1 MRVSGMKQGR
11 KSRIAGR
18 VVLCLSLAAVVAA
31 LAAPAALAEPAVD
44 EYTLTLPQASG
55 DQHLTPGAPGT
66 VPVGPD
72 GVPITSSTGTGGT
85 EATDLDGS
93 ESEEGLTKK
102 VGTQAELG
110 APGEEHITPIA
121 LDTTKR
127 GVPVIVADTL
137 TETEGGTPL
146 LLAALALIALGGV
159 FAAFRRRRTTS
170 RASG

>member
-18 VVLCLSLAAVVAA
+18 AGLCLSLVAGVAA

-66 VPVGPD
+66 VPVAP
-72 GVPITSSTGTGGT
+72 SATGSGGGSGGT
-85 EATDLDGS
+85 TATDLDGS
-93 ESEEGLTKK
+93 ESEKGLTKK
-102 VGTQAELG
+102 VGSEAELG

-121 LDTTKR
+121 LDTSKR

-146 LLAALALIALGGV
+146 LLAALALIAVGGV
-159 FAAFRRRRTTS
+159 WAAFRRRRSTPP
-170 RASG
+170 APGA

>member
-18 VVLCLSLAAVVAA
+18 AVLCLSVVAGVAA

-66 VPVGPD
+66 VPIAP
-72 GVPITSSTGTGGT
+72 GTAGGSGGT
-85 EATDLDGS
+85 TVATDLDGS
-93 ESEEGLTKK
+93 ESEKGLTKK
-102 VGTQAELG
+102 VGSQAELG

-121 LDTTKR
+121 LDTSKR

-159 FAAFRRRRTTS
+159 WAAFRRRRTTS
-170 RASG
+170 RSAAD

>member
-18 VVLCLSLAAVVAA
+18 VVLCLSLAAVIAA
-31 LAAPAALAEPAVD
+31 TAAPAALAEPAVD

-66 VPVGPD
+66 VP
-72 GVPITSSTGTGGT
+72 GVVPGTTTTAGGGT
-85 EATDLDGS
+85 TATDLDGS
-93 ESEEGLTKK
+93 ESEKGLTKK

-159 FAAFRRRRTTS
+159 FAAFRRRRSTS

>member
-18 VVLCLSLAAVVAA
+18 ALLCVSLVAGVAA
-31 LAAPAALAEPAVD
+31 LAAPAAFAEPAVD

-66 VPVGPD
+66 VPI
-72 GVPITSSTGTGGT
+72 VPGATEGSGGT
-85 EATDLDGS
+85 TATDLDGS
-93 ESEEGLTKK
+93 ESAKGLTKK
-102 VGTQAELG
+102 VGTEATLG

-121 LDTTKR
+121 LDTSKR

-137 TETEGGTPL
+137 TETEGGSPL
-146 LLAALALIALGGV
+146 LLAALALIGLAGV
-159 FAAFRRRRTTS
+159 WAAFRRRRSHHPRT
-170 RASG
+170 GD

>member
-18 VVLCLSLAAVVAA
+18 VLLCASLAAFAAA
-31 LAAPAALAEPAVD
+31 LTAPVAFAEPAVD

-66 VPVGPD
+66 VPTAPGA
-72 GVPITSSTGTGGT
+72 TSSGAVGGGT

-93 ESEEGLTKK
+93 ESEKGLTKQ
-102 VGTQAELG
+102 VGSEASLG

-121 LDTTKR
+121 LDTSKR

-146 LLAALALIALGGV
+146 LLAALALIAIAGV
-159 FAAFRRRRTTS
+159 WAAFRRRRSHPRTD
-170 RASG
+170 

>member
-18 VVLCLSLAAVVAA
+18 AVLCLSLVAGVAAV
-31 LAAPAALAEPAVD
+31 AAPAALAEPAVD

-66 VPVGPD
+66 VPIAPGTA
-72 GVPITSSTGTGGT
+72 GAGGTGGT
-85 EATDLDGS
+85 TAATDLDGS
-93 ESEEGLTKK
+93 ESEKGLTKK
-102 VGTQAELG
+102 VGSQAELG

-121 LDTTKR
+121 LDTSKR

-146 LLAALALIALGGV
+146 LLAALALIALGGIW
-159 FAAFRRRRTTS
+159 AAFRRRRTTS
-170 RASG
+170 RSAPD

>member
-18 VVLCLSLAAVVAA
+18 AGLCLSLVAGVAA

-55 DQHLTPGAPGT
+55 DQHLTPGAPGS
-66 VPVGPD
+66 VPVAPSA
-72 GVPITSSTGTGGT
+72 TSTGGGSGGT
-85 EATDLDGS
+85 TATDLDGS
-93 ESEEGLTKK
+93 ESEKGLTKK
-102 VGTQAELG
+102 VGSEAELG

-121 LDTTKR
+121 LDTSKR

-146 LLAALALIALGGV
+146 LLAALALIAVGGV
-159 FAAFRRRRTTS
+159 WAAFRRRRSTS
-170 RASG
+170 RAPGA

>member
-18 VVLCLSLAAVVAA
+18 ALLCVSLVAGVAA
-31 LAAPAALAEPAVD
+31 LAAPAAFAEPAVD

-66 VPVGPD
+66 VPIVPGAP
-72 GVPITSSTGTGGT
+72 GVTGGGT
-85 EATDLDGS
+85 TAATDLDGS
-93 ESEEGLTKK
+93 ESEKGLTKK
-102 VGTQAELG
+102 VGTEATLG

-121 LDTTKR
+121 LDTSKR

-146 LLAALALIALGGV
+146 LLAALALIALAGV
-159 FAAFRRRRTTS
+159 FAAFWRRRSTS
-170 RASG
+170 RADS

>member
-18 VVLCLSLAAVVAA
+18 ALLCVSLVAGVAA
-31 LAAPAALAEPAVD
+31 LAAPAAFAEPAVD

-66 VPVGPD
+66 VPI
-72 GVPITSSTGTGGT
+72 VPGATGGGGT
-85 EATDLDGS
+85 TATDLDGS
-93 ESEEGLTKK
+93 ESEKGLTKK
-102 VGTQAELG
+102 VGTEATLG

-121 LDTTKR
+121 LDTSKR

-137 TETEGGTPL
+137 TETEGGSPL
-146 LLAALALIALGGV
+146 LLAALALIALAGV
-159 FAAFRRRRTTS
+159 WAAFRRRRSNPRT
-170 RASG
+170 GD

>member
-18 VVLCLSLAAVVAA
+18 ALLCVSLLAGVAA
-31 LAAPAALAEPAVD
+31 LAAPAAIAEPAVD

-66 VPVGPD
+66 APIVPGATA
-72 GVPITSSTGTGGT
+72 GSGGT
-85 EATDLDGS
+85 TATDLDGS
-93 ESEEGLTKK
+93 ESAKGLTKK
-102 VGTQAELG
+102 VGTEATLG

-121 LDTTKR
+121 LDTSKR

-137 TETEGGTPL
+137 TETEGGSPL
-146 LLAALALIALGGV
+146 LLAALALIALAGV
-159 FAAFRRRRTTS
+159 WAAFRRRRSHHPRT
-170 RASG
+170 GD

>member
-1 MRVSGMKQGR
+1 MRVSGLKHGR

-31 LAAPAALAEPAVD
+31 VAAPAALAEPAVD

-72 GVPITSSTGTGGT
+72 GVPIAPTGAGGT
-85 EATDLDGS
+85 AATDLDGS

>member
-11 KSRIAGR
+11 KSRFAGR
-18 VVLCLSLAAVVAA
+18 ALVCVSVVACAAAV
-31 LAAPAALAEPAVD
+31 AAPAAMAEPAVD

-66 VPVGPD
+66 VPI
-72 GVPITSSTGTGGT
+72 VPGASGSGGT
-85 EATDLDGS
+85 NATDLDGS
-93 ESEEGLTKK
+93 ESDKGLTKQ
-102 VGTQAELG
+102 VGSEASLG

-127 GVPVIVADTL
+127 GVPAIVADTL

-146 LLAALALIALGGV
+146 LLAALAFIAAAGV
-159 FAAFRRRRTTS
+159 WAAFRRRRSNT
-170 RASG
+170 RADF

>member
-18 VVLCLSLAAVVAA
+18 AVLCVSLVAGVAA
-31 LAAPAALAEPAVD
+31 LAAPAAFAEPAVD

-66 VPVGPD
+66 APIVPGAS
-72 GVPITSSTGTGGT
+72 TSTSTGGGT

-93 ESEEGLTKK
+93 ESDKGLTKK
-102 VGTQAELG
+102 VGTEAALG

-121 LDTTKR
+121 LDTSKR

-137 TETEGGTPL
+137 TETEGGSPL

-159 FAAFRRRRTTS
+159 WAAFRRRRSSPRT
-170 RASG
+170 GD

>member
-18 VVLCLSLAAVVAA
+18 AFLCVSLVACTAA
-31 LAAPAALAEPAVD
+31 LAAPAAFAEPAVD

-66 VPVGPD
+66 PGYVPGA
-72 GVPITSSTGTGGT
+72 TGTTGGET
-85 EATDLDGS
+85 TATDLDGS
-93 ESEEGLTKK
+93 ESDKGLTKK
-102 VGTQAELG
+102 VGTEATLG

-121 LDTTKR
+121 LDTSKR

-146 LLAALALIALGGV
+146 LLAALALIAVAGV
-159 FAAFRRRRTTS
+159 WAAFRRRRSSLRTHD
-170 RASG
+170 

>member
-18 VVLCLSLAAVVAA
+18 ALLCVSLVAGVAA
-31 LAAPAALAEPAVD
+31 LAAPAAFAEPAVD

-66 VPVGPD
+66 VPI
-72 GVPITSSTGTGGT
+72 VPGATGSTSGGT
-85 EATDLDGS
+85 TAATDLDGS
-93 ESEEGLTKK
+93 EADKGLTKK
-102 VGTQAELG
+102 VGTEATLG

-137 TETEGGTPL
+137 TETEGVPPFV
-146 LLAALALIALGGV
+146 LLAVLALIALAGV
-159 FAAFRRRRTTS
+159 WASFRRRRSNPHTDS
-170 RASG
+170 